1 VRPLRY
7 AQQRE
12 WRVCAADQLAGF
24 NGSWSGQ
31 IELSESRAV
40 TQPSGLRRDSCIGSH
55 RTAGRPLIDQNKQ
68 AMEGELH
75 NKAKLWALM
84 LIDADFDDA
93 GLSLAARGVYVHLCR
108 RADKTHVAW
117 LGIDSI
123 ADTVRANKKT
133 VIAAIR
139 ELEERGFLR
148 VVRAW
153 GSRSN
158 YEILPKHCWKALPET
173 DQSKTGTGPQE
184 PPVARTDESLH
195 RTSPKEEPVAKTD
208 GTSPKKVTP
217 PVRLRER
224 KDNHIRI
231 TRKNDDNARARESE
245 ATEASSSFCS
255 LSVLPGKEEP
265 AAASLGDCMA
275 SETAKDTRGAMAD
288 MGEVKVDALNVLA
301 VELAEEF
308 RLTDRQLQ
316 SVAEYCESHG
326 EDYVVCK
333 AEIVRSAPR
342 KNAAGALLA
351 ALRDD
356 WQPAVVTG
364 GRANKVARLA
374 ISRAMAER
382 MGWEW

>member
-1 VRPLRY
+1 M
-7 AQQRE
+7 
-12 WRVCAADQLAGF
+12 
-24 NGSWSGQ
+24 
-31 IELSESRAV
+31 
-40 TQPSGLRRDSCIGSH
+40 
-55 RTAGRPLIDQNKQ
+55 DQNKQ
-68 AMEGELH
+68 AMEGELQ

-117 LGIDSI
+117 PGIDSI

-173 DQSKTGTGPQE
+173 DQSKKGTSPQE
-184 PPVARTDESLH
+184 PPVARTEQSLH

-208 GTSPKKVTP
+208 GTSPKKVTR
-217 PVRLRER
+217 PVRFRER

-231 TRKNDDNARARESE
+231 TNKDNHDDNARAHARESGSS
-245 ATEASSSFCS
+245 EASSSRSS
-255 LSVLPGKEEP
+255 LCVLSRKEDATAGALGNCVGGE
-265 AAASLGDCMA
+265 AATDD
-275 SETAKDTRGAMAD
+275 SENTKEATL
-288 MGEVKVDALNVLA
+288 DALRNLLA
-301 VELAEEF
+301 GKLAEEF
-308 RLTDRQLQ
+308 LLTASQQQ
-316 SVAEYCESHG
+316 SVMEYCESHG
-326 EDYVVCK
+326 EEYVVCK

-356 WQPAVVTG
+356 WQPAVVT
-364 GRANKVARLA
+364 RESANKTARLA
-374 ISRAMAER
+374 ASRAMAER